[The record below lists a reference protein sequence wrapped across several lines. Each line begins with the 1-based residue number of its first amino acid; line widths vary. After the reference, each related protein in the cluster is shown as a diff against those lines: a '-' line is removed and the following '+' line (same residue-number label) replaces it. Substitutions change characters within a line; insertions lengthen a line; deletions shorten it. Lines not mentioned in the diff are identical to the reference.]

1 EMRVLHQLRHP
12 NVVRIRGYAQDQG
25 PVPAIISTW
34 LPRGNIM
41 EYLAYHK
48 PTVGKVERL
57 RYVSGTFIHNFSQE
71 ILHGNFRGAH
81 ILLND
86 CGKACIS
93 GFGINPILQEL
104 ERPDTQDVTARTGP
118 SSRWAAVEVICSE
131 RRHMSPSSD
140 VFSFAR
146 TVVEVMT
153 GKPPYHY
160 VADDEEVI
168 PIVIKGILPR
178 RPPIFGE
185 DGLWSFLERC
195 WREDVTHRP
204 SMALALLRMEET
216 LRLYPEPSRDSS
228 DIRVPKSA

>member
-1 EMRVLHQLRHP
+1 MRVLHQLRHP
-12 NVVRIRGYAQDQG
+12 NIVWIRGYAQDQG

-41 EYLAYHK
+41 EYLAYYK

-57 RYVSGTFIHNFSQE
+57 RYVSWGLPRLMVIVILVHNFSQN

-86 CGKACIS
+86 CSKACIS

-104 ERPDTQDVTARTGP
+104 ECPDTQDITARTGP
-118 SSRWAAVEVICSE
+118 SPRWAAVEVICSE

-178 RPPIFGE
+178 RLPIFGE
-185 DGLWSFLERC
+185 DSLWSFLEQC
-195 WREDVTHRP
+195 WREDVIH
-204 SMALALLRMEET
+204 
-216 LRLYPEPSRDSS
+216 
-228 DIRVPKSA
+228 